1 MCERFGVTTTF
12 TTEGGDRTTRNQ
24 IIERKRAHE
33 RYVHLNLCIGDYHDA
48 DAVFYLFTY
57 SFILSRESYD
67 EADAETRART
77 PMTKQSKGTNGEPG
91 KSGIGNAGK
100 EWE

>member
-1 MCERFGVTTTF
+1 MFV
-12 TTEGGDRTTRNQ
+12 
-24 IIERKRAHE
+24 
-33 RYVHLNLCIGDYHDA
+33 
-48 DAVFYLFTY
+48 Y

-77 PMTKQSKGTNGEPG
+77 PMTKQSSGTKGEPG